1 MLNTGTALEFNL
13 LKVLY
18 PFRREDVNIFLQKPI
33 DRCPNA
39 KLPPIQISAFRN
51 LLYFQLSLDKE
62 PTNSRVFKL

>member
-39 KLPPIQISAFRN
+39 NYPRYK
-51 LLYFQLSLDKE
+51 FQLSG
-62 PTNSRVFKL
+62 TYCISN